1 MRARVLHRA
10 GPQRQPAHRV
20 QCLAGEDIVAH
31 VAGDLVAAF
40 AQLARPGR
48 LVAVMQHDGQAP
60 QRFGED
66 CSLAVALSGGDR
78 GFVTVNRFGDTGVPL
93 TT

>member
-1 MRARVLHRA
+1 
-10 GPQRQPAHRV
+10 
-20 QCLAGEDIVAH
+20 
-31 VAGDLVAAF
+31 
-40 AQLARPGR
+40 
-48 LVAVMQHDGQAP
+48 MQHDGQAP

-93 TT
+93 AAPSFVQQIRGGT